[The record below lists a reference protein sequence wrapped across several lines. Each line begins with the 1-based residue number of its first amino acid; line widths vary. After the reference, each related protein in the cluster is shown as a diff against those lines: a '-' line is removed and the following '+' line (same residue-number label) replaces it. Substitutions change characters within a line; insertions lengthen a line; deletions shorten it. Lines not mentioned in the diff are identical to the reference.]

1 MCYNFELKQI
11 CAGFLLFI
19 SVFYICILYLYFLSV
34 FYIWIA
40 IGDPFV
46 KRARDV
52 IPLKRLTPILV
63 CACSKPRFQSECHVF
78 CQWFYV
84 SSSCFYLLYSKSCL
98 KRSWQQNIFFQ
109 DRWCFKNRIY
119 IPVDNE
125 EINYFKVV
133 SQKRVVT
140 HDTCFILLPI
150 L

>member
-1 MCYNFELKQI
+1 MWSFWVEVNLCRF
-11 CAGFLLFI
+11 FI
-19 SVFYICILYLYFLSV
+19 VYICILYLNSHWRSICQEGEECNPIKTFNPNTCLCL
-34 FYIWIA
+34 FQAKIWIS
-40 IGDPFV
+40 I
-46 KRARDV
+46 RM
-52 IPLKRLTPILV
+52 
-63 CACSKPRFQSECHVF
+63 
-78 CQWFYV
+78 
-84 SSSCFYLLYSKSCL
+84 SCFFVNDFMWVVFIYYTVKVVLRDQLF
-98 KRSWQQNIFFQ
+98 WQQNIFFQ